1 MIPNLSK
8 DMIDLMQQLRKR
20 MRAEFGVELRL
31 SQTDI
36 VEQLQALAQKSRD
49 NKTRTLF
56 SELDA
61 RMGGLAPLVTPEV
74 VSKTSVSAI
83 SQPSKTVRIYRGH
96 AVA

>member
-49 NKTRTLF
+49 ARTRMLF
-56 SELDA
+56 SELDVQ
-61 RMGGLAPLVTPEV
+61 MGGLAPLVKPEPPAQQ
-74 VSKTSVSAI
+74 SVPVI
-83 SQPSKTVRIYRGH
+83 GQPSKTVRIYRGH

>member
-20 MRAEFGVELRL
+20 MRAEFGVDLRL

-36 VEQLQALAQKSRD
+36 VEQLQAFALKSRD
-49 NKTRTLF
+49 NKTRQLF
-56 SELDA
+56 AQLEALL
-61 RMGGLAPLVTPEV
+61 GGLAPVAAPVVAAPVQTPV
-74 VSKTSVSAI
+74 VHKT
-83 SQPSKTVRIYRGH
+83 QRIYRGH